1 MQDVRY
7 RISSVVILNAVK
19 DLAVEYAPRFFA
31 TLRMTRSYILHLP
44 EEDSMNDEITYRD
57 AGVDIDAGIEAVRRM
72 KESVRGTYTDAC
84 LTEVG
89 AFGGMFKLDGEAA
102 SPVLVSS
109 IDGVGTKVKIA
120 ARMGK
125 HGTIGKDLV
134 NHCVNDILVQGAK
147 PLFFLDYF
155 ATAKLDPI
163 VASDVVRGAAEAC
176 KEVGCVLIGGETA
189 EMPGVYIQ
197 GEYDLAGCIVGVV
210 DRDKIID
217 GSKVMAGDVA
227 VGLASSGLH
236 TNGYSLA
243 RKVLLDHAGL
253 QLDQY
258 VPEIGKVLGD
268 ELLEPHRCYYKSVW
282 PVLQEFEV
290 HAMAHITGGGFY
302 DNLPRVMPEDC
313 QITLERRS
321 WPAPPIFKFI
331 QETGGIADFEMHRTF
346 NMGIGLVMIV
356 AKHRAIDLVN
366 RLEELGERAWII
378 GDVRKGAREVAVL

>member
-1 MQDVRY
+1 
-7 RISSVVILNAVK
+7 
-19 DLAVEYAPRFFA
+19 
-31 TLRMTRSYILHLP
+31 
-44 EEDSMNDEITYRD
+44 MNDEITYRD
-57 AGVDIDAGIEAVRRM
+57 AGVDIDAGIETVRRM
-72 KESVRGTYTDAC
+72 KESVKATYNESC

-89 AFGGMFKLDGEAA
+89 TFGGMFRLDGPEE

-120 ARMGK
+120 AQMDR
-125 HGTIGKDLV
+125 HNTIGKDLV
-134 NHCVNDILVQGAK
+134 NHCINDILVQGAR

-155 ATAKLDPI
+155 ATAKLSPI
-163 VASDVVRGAAEAC
+163 IASDVVRGAAEAC
-176 KEVGCVLIGGETA
+176 KENGCVLIGGETA
-189 EMPGVYIQ
+189 EMPGVYVS

-210 DRDKIID
+210 DRAKIID

-258 VPEIGKVLGD
+258 IPEIGKVLGD
-268 ELLEPHRCYYKSVW
+268 ELLEPHRCYFKPTW
-282 PVLQEFEV
+282 QIMQEFEV

-302 DNLPRVMPEDC
+302 DNLPRVLPQDC

-331 QETGGIADFEMHRTF
+331 QETGGIGDFEMHRAF

-356 AKHRAIDLVN
+356 AKHRAMDLVN

-378 GDVRKGAREVAVL
+378 GDVRSGAREVAVL